1 MDANTNTV
9 LRLFNSRRH
18 LLTLLAT
25 QGYYVDN
32 DVDFSIQDVSI
43 MFNNN
48 QLDML
53 LSNQSESSS
62 KETSEAVAS
71 PKKVYV
77 RYYTGKA
84 LRTNVL
90 DEIIEQSFV
99 DDADVLNKK
108 TDTLIVV
115 VDDEPN
121 DSLRQRLTYL
131 YDNQGIFVVVHN
143 IKRLQYNL
151 LKHVMVPEMTI
162 LSPEETQTLMEVR
175 NIKDLSQ
182 LPEMSRFDP
191 LALATCMRP
200 QQVCRLR
207 RISTSAYEY
216 DYYRVCV

>member
-1 MDANTNTV
+1 MDAANTNTI
-9 LRLFNSRRH
+9 LRLFNSRKH
-18 LLTLLAT
+18 LLTLLQY
-25 QGYYVDN
+25 QGYNIVDH
-32 DVDFSIQDVSI
+32 VDFSIQDVSI

-53 LSNQSESSS
+53 LSNDVES
-62 KETSEAVAS
+62 A
-71 PKKVYV
+71 PKKAYIK
-77 RYYTGKA
+77 YYTGKA
-84 LRTNVL
+84 LRTNILDEMLEDLFVIDDVL
-90 DEIIEQSFV
+90 D
-99 DDADVLNKK
+99 KK

-121 DSLRQRLTYL
+121 DSLRQRLTYI
-131 YDNQGIFVVVHN
+131 YDHQGIFVVVHN
-143 IKRLQYNL
+143 IKRLQFNL
-151 LKHVMVPEMTI
+151 LKHAMVPEMNI
-162 LSPEETQTLMEVR
+162 LSDEETRAFVASR
-175 NIKDLSQ
+175 NIKDLTQ